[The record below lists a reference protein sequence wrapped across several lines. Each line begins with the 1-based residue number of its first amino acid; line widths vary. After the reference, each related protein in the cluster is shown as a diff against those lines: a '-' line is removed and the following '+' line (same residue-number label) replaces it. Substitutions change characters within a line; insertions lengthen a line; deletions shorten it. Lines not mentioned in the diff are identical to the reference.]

1 MPPQGVR
8 WFADESVL
16 GFGKL
21 LSAHRTDVIHMG
33 DPRIPELPL
42 GSSDIEWMPIVAAY
56 GWVAFHRDRRI
67 RTRPAELAM
76 FREAGLK
83 AVWFGGRKDL
93 RPSEQ
98 VTLALKHW
106 VRMEQL
112 AIVLGQGPWAM
123 TLTGAGVREYRL
135 PAPEG

>member
-1 MPPQGVR
+1 
-8 WFADESVL
+8 
-16 GFGKL
+16 
-21 LSAHRTDVIHMG
+21 
-33 DPRIPELPL
+33 
-42 GSSDIEWMPIVAAY
+42 MPIVAAY

-98 VTLALKHW
+98 VTFALKHW

-112 AIVLGQGPWAM
+112 AIVA
-123 TLTGAGVREYRL
+123 GAGSLGDDPDGRGRPGVPPPRTGRL
-135 PAPEG
+135 TESPGRWR